1 MVPFVVASAANFR
14 SAFPLALHRARRAF
28 RTHESPAPFGLTVPP
43 TLLAAPCGDQ
53 LLCVAMSAIGTK
65 RTSLVALHRSAFG
78 YSGHAAS
85 NSKCRHWHDC
95 ASKKASRTQTG
106 VLMIENE
113 WDFDRQHDRVQNRG
127 GYGARAVRA
136 NCTRS
141 LARCLNDLN
150 DVAVC
155 CTA

>member
-1 MVPFVVASAANFR
+1 MNGTSIDN
-14 SAFPLALHRARRAF
+14 
-28 RTHESPAPFGLTVPP
+28 TIES
-43 TLLAAPCGDQ
+43 
-53 LLCVAMSAIGTK
+53 K
-65 RTSLVALHRSAFG
+65 
-78 YSGHAAS
+78 
-85 NSKCRHWHDC
+85 
-95 ASKKASRTQTG
+95 
-106 VLMIENE
+106 
-113 WDFDRQHDRVQNRG
+113 NRG